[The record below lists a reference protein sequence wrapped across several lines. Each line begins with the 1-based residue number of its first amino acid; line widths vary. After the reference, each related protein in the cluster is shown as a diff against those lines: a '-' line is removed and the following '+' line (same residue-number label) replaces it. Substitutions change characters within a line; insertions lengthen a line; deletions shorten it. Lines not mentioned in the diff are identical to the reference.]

1 MKLDKAPFYVINP
14 NPYSGMDADEI
25 QCAIDAMDRFKEQM
39 DALIADLQSQKI
51 AGVDV
56 GEFSSYMDDVYG
68 DTIGD
73 MRNLAEGALGDLA

>member
-1 MKLDKAPFYVINP
+1 MKLDRPPFFIVNP

-39 DALIADLQSQKI
+39 DALVADLQSQKI

-56 GEFSSYMDDVYG
+56 GEFSSYMDDSFG
-68 DTIGD
+68 DTIGTS
-73 MRNLAEGALGDLA
+73 RRLAEDALEDLA